1 MIMSFYSFIGMPIS
15 ILVPNILVN
24 MRRKGTLATIAV
36 AAVMSLIGAV
46 MLFDQETSS
55 VVYWFFLTILI
66 GFATSFFFLYTMTMF
81 AAKTSSPVETARLS
95 GMAQA
100 GGYFMSA
107 FGPMLYGMAF
117 TANPNGVIQNVVYLV
132 LVIVMIVAAVMMA
145 MTKHLFD

>member
-1 MIMSFYSFIGMPIS
+1 MSFYSFIGMPIS

-36 AAVMSLIGAV
+36 ADVMSLIGAV

-117 TANPNGVIQNVVYLV
+117 TANPNGVIQNIVYLV

>member
-1 MIMSFYSFIGMPIS
+1 MSFYSFIGMPIS

>member
-1 MIMSFYSFIGMPIS
+1 MPIS